1 MKRLNCRTSHLPEAS
16 LTRALLLTAVFL
28 TASLPAAC
36 GGGDDP
42 GGQEAGTPTLEP
54 LVETAYVIGEAEGG
68 AWDSFSRVGMVTFD
82 EDGRLYILDAD
93 AHRVSVVDPQGEVV
107 LQFGNRG
114 DGPGEFRAPQGLVK
128 LREGE
133 VGVADAGHRGFLIF
147 GPEGEH
153 RRTVQL
159 PEGAMLGGNLLF
171 PHLGDGAVFASRAFT
186 FTSEGGRMSFPTEIP
201 IRRMALVGGDDEGGE
216 GSVLHAAWMPSREVG
231 EERTMAGPTGSLR
244 FTGMARRAFEPQLH
258 LAVLPDGRIAV
269 ADSSTYRIEILEPDG
284 EPAGVVERAVSPR
297 TLTEREREE
306 ERRRR
311 LDELEQGGGPQF
323 QVVSR
328 GQVASGGMTV
338 DQDDMREMLR
348 EQVQEMEFWPEIPV
362 IRRLA
367 ADRGGR
373 LWVGRSGA
381 PNEPGPI
388 DILTPEGEVVGTIP
402 ADAMVFPDAF
412 GPDGL
417 AAWIEL
423 DELEVPR
430 VRVGRVRGVG

>member
-1 MKRLNCRTSHLPEAS
+1 MSGAF
-16 LTRALLLTAVFL
+16 LTRALLLTSLFL
-28 TASLPAAC
+28 PASLLAGC
-36 GGGDDP
+36 GGDDP
-42 GGQEAGTPTLEP
+42 GGQDAGTPTLEP
-54 LVETAYVIGEAEGG
+54 LVEMAYLVGEAEGG

-82 EDGRLYILDAD
+82 EDGNLYILDAN

-114 DGPGEFRAPQGLVK
+114 EGPGELRVPRGLVV
-128 LREGE
+128 LPDGE

-153 RRTVQL
+153 RRTIRL
-159 PEGAMLGGNLLF
+159 PEGAMVDGNLLL

-186 FTSEGGRMSFPTEIP
+186 ITSEGGRMSVPTEIP
-201 IRRMALVGGDDEGGE
+201 IRRVALVSGDDDGAEA
-216 GSVLHAAWMPSREVG
+216 SVLHEAWLPPRDMG
-231 EERTMAGPTGSLR
+231 EERTMTGPAGTLR
-244 FTGMARRAFEPQLH
+244 LAGRTMRAFEPQLH

-269 ADSSTYRIEILEPDG
+269 ADSSTYRIEILGPDG
-284 EPAGVVERAVSPR
+284 EPAGVVERPIPPR
-297 TLTEREREE
+297 VLTEREREE
-306 ERRRR
+306 ERQRR
-311 LDELEQGGGPQF
+311 LDELDEGGGPQF
-323 QVVSR
+323 QLV
-328 GQVASGGMTV
+328 SGGVTL
-338 DQDDMREMLR
+338 DQGDMREMLQ

-367 ADRGGR
+367 ADREGR

-381 PNEPGPI
+381 PNQPGPI
-388 DILTPEGEVVGTIP
+388 DILTPEGEVVGSIP
-402 ADAMVFPDAF
+402 ADAMAFPDAF

-423 DELEVPR
+423 DELEVAR